1 MVNFKKPVTVA
12 SLIVDE
18 PWKPWSNRKQTI
30 TLQYM
35 EGKIWKN
42 VLTMTTNGVGD
53 KQQFRPVTSSQFRLL
68 IQNKDEAPTLLEWQM
83 YGAE

>member
-1 MVNFKKPVTVA
+1 MLATFICKAFEKA
-12 SLIVDE
+12 D
-18 PWKPWSNRKQTI
+18 
-30 TLQYM
+30 
-35 EGKIWKN
+35 KIWKN

-68 IQNKDEAPTLLEWQM
+68 IENKDEAPTLLEWQM